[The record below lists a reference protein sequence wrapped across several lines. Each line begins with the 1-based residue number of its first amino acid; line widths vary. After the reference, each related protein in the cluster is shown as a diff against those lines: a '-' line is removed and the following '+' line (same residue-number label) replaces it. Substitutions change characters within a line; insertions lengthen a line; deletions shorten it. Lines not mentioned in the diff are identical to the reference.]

1 MNSIVTAP
9 KRCNRCPIVICHQYF
24 PDEACPD
31 YFVFGTCME
40 DQCSE
45 WSEEKKQCVLAS
57 RWNNKEYV
65 RMN

>member
-1 MNSIVTAP
+1 MNTPVAAS
-9 KRCNRCPIVICHQYF
+9 KRCDRCPIVICQQCF

-45 WSEEKKQCVLAS
+45 WSEERERCKLFS
-57 RWNNKEYV
+57 
-65 RMN
+65 